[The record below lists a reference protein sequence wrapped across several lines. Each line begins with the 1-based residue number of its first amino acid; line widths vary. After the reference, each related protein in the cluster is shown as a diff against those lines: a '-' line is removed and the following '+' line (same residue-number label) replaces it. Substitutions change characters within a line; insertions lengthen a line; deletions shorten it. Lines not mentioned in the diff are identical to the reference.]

1 MRVNFDL
8 LNEEQKEFTDEQVA
22 GEIKQLEEKV
32 NEMNKD
38 LRNYNPNLKAKEK
51 FNQLEEKMRVLDEEI
66 ETKMSEGQNT
76 EEDYIKIKQMRTQ
89 KFMDAFNKI
98 KDSIDGLYKKLTKSD
113 KNPAG
118 GTATLNLENQFEP
131 FSGGVIFNCMPPNK
145 RFREMESLSGGE
157 KTIAALAII
166 FAMQMASRT
175 PFFVLDEVDAAL
187 DNNNI
192 SLVLNFI
199 MKECLTT
206 QFIIISLKNQF

>member
-1 MRVNFDL
+1 
-8 LNEEQKEFTDEQVA
+8 
-22 GEIKQLEEKV
+22 
-32 NEMNKD
+32 
-38 LRNYNPNLKAKEK
+38 
-51 FNQLEEKMRVLDEEI
+51 
-66 ETKMSEGQNT
+66 
-76 EEDYIKIKQMRTQ
+76 
-89 KFMDAFNKI
+89 MDAFNKI

-157 KTIAALAII
+157 KTIAALTLI
-166 FAMQMASRT
+166 FGMQMASRA

-199 MKECLTT
+199 MKECVTS
-206 QFIIISLKNQF
+206 QFIIISLKNQFYGYSNSLIGI